1 MTVEARSV
9 DELIRS
15 NSPLAGAEQQVLREW
30 VAEWQFSASSF
41 SPLAQPLIRGDPQAL
56 QTAYTTLASSSSP
69 ASARLA
75 YSRMRETSLRMPAM
89 EVVIAGAQ
97 YYFPAKS
104 HDERL
109 GDYAG
114 CLRFLHELGVDV
126 DGEDVAGFTAFM
138 RASQTKESRLDLAA
152 ELLALGADV
161 NHRSRFGGVALHEA
175 IMAQDRAAVAF
186 LRRSGADMDVKD
198 HDGVSPRDIVSLIL

>member
-1 MTVEARSV
+1 MTADARSV

-56 QTAYTTLASSSSP
+56 LAAHTALAASTSP
-69 ASARLA
+69 TAASLA
-75 YSRMRETSLRMPAM
+75 YSRMRETALRMPAM

-97 YYFPAKS
+97 YYTAATGCGS
-104 HDERL
+104 RV

-114 CLRFLHELGVDV
+114 CLRFLHGVGVHV

-138 RASQTKESRLDLAA
+138 RASQTRASRLDLAA
-152 ELLALGADV
+152 TLLELGADV

-186 LRRSGADMDVKD
+186 LRRNGADMDAKD